1 MTAWARFRPVPATLL
16 MASIRSRRAPRIST
30 TASASSRRALL
41 RCPVAPMTCMPVPPH
56 CKPAPTTSRRAPRRL
71 PPASTVTVQ
80 RLTPALSRGR
90 NRSTTALLRSTRLS
104 SLLAPRRVLTKR
116 SRVFLTALQ
125 PWRPSLRA
133 SLKPRRTS
141 LPPLLVTARRQTPV
155 SSQRQSR
162 LRTVCPGLPRPCL
175 TP

>member
-1 MTAWARFRPVPATLL
+1 MTAWARFRPAPATLP

-30 TASASSRRALL
+30 TASASLRWVLL
-41 RCPVAPMTCMPVPPH
+41 RCPVVPMTCTPVPPY

-80 RLTPALSRGR
+80 RPTPALLRGR
-90 NRSTTALLRSTRLS
+90 NRSTTASPRSIRLS
-104 SLLAPRRVLTKR
+104 SLLAPRRVLAKR
-116 SRVFLTALQ
+116 SRASLTALQ

-133 SLKPRRTS
+133 SLRPRRTS
-141 LPPLLVTARRQTPV
+141 LPPLLVTAQRQTPV

-162 LRTVCPGLPRPCL
+162 LRTVCPGLPRPYL